1 MLASMRDDE
10 RLEGTSAL
18 VTGASRGLGK
28 EVARALAA
36 RGARV
41 VMVARDEQALERA
54 AADVRASVGPRAQ
67 VHVAAFDVGDKE
79 AAHRIAGV
87 ASALVG
93 PVDVLVHA
101 ASTLGP
107 VPMPLLLDTA
117 CEDLEGVL
125 AVNLVGPFR
134 LTKIVAGAMSVRSGP
149 RGVVV
154 FTSSDAGVEAYPRWG
169 AYGVSKAAQDHLA
182 RTFAAEVPSVRF
194 LAFDPGEM
202 DTAMHAAAMPEA
214 DRSALARPED
224 VAAPLVRWIA
234 REGRSHLEVPLR
246 LDVGALRARLA

>member
-1 MLASMRDDE
+1 MLGSMRDEE

-41 VMVARDEQALERA
+41 VMVARDEEALSRA
-54 AADVRASVGPRAQ
+54 AAEVRASAGPRVE

-87 ASALVG
+87 AASLVG

-107 VPMPLLLDTA
+107 VPMPLLLDMS
-117 CEDLEGVL
+117 CEDLAAVL

-134 LTKIVAGAMSVRSGP
+134 LTKIVVGAMSVRP
-149 RGVVV
+149 ERRGVVV
-154 FTSSDAGVEAYPRWG
+154 FTSSDAAVEAYPRWG

-182 RTFAAEVPSVRF
+182 RTFAAEVPAVRF

-214 DRSALARPED
+214 DRTKLAQPID
-224 VAAPLVRWIA
+224 VAEPLASWIA
-234 REGRSHLEVPLR
+234 REARTVAEVPLR
-246 LDVGALRARLA
+246 QDVDALRARLA

>member
-87 ASALVG
+87 ADSERSRHQTCHEQQVSHGVTTSGAGPPWNRSSVSMISWASSA
-93 PVDVLVHA
+93 
-101 ASTLGP
+101 
-107 VPMPLLLDTA
+107 
-117 CEDLEGVL
+117 
-125 AVNLVGPFR
+125 
-134 LTKIVAGAMSVRSGP
+134 
-149 RGVVV
+149 
-154 FTSSDAGVEAYPRWG
+154 
-169 AYGVSKAAQDHLA
+169 
-182 RTFAAEVPSVRF
+182 
-194 LAFDPGEM
+194 
-202 DTAMHAAAMPEA
+202 
-214 DRSALARPED
+214 
-224 VAAPLVRWIA
+224 
-234 REGRSHLEVPLR
+234 
-246 LDVGALRARLA
+246 